1 MLGKL
6 SELVS
11 GETLASWLLIAL
23 LVGYFI
29 YKEWPEFR
37 KRMYK
42 DAVKEQKDEMI
53 ERTVDERL
61 DSIENELEKLDE
73 RLRRDYQ
80 RLNLFDQELEKSKKY
95 QSNTAEE
102 LGIIME
108 ALMGVLS
115 GLQEIGANGPTKE
128 AKSKIQ
134 NYLNKKAHLA
144 PSTSPDK

>member
-37 KRMYK
+37 KRMSK
-42 DAVKEQKDEMI
+42 EAIKEQQDEII

-61 DSIENELEKLDE
+61 DSIEDKLEKMDE

-80 RLNLFDQELEKSKKY
+80 RLNLFDQELEKSRKY

-108 ALMGVLS
+108 A
-115 GLQEIGANGPTKE
+115 
-128 AKSKIQ
+128 
-134 NYLNKKAHLA
+134 
-144 PSTSPDK
+144 

>member
-37 KRMYK
+37 KRMSK
-42 DAVKEQKDEMI
+42 EAVKEQKDEMI

-61 DSIENELEKLDE
+61 DSIENELEKMDE

-80 RLNLFDQELEKSKKY
+80 RLNLFDQELEKSKNY

-144 PSTSPDK
+144 PSTSLDK

>member
-37 KRMYK
+37 KRMSK
-42 DAVKEQKDEMI
+42 NAVKEQKDEMI

-61 DSIENELEKLDE
+61 DSIENELEKVDE

>member
-37 KRMYK
+37 KRMSK
-42 DAVKEQKDEMI
+42 NAVKEQKDEMI

-61 DSIENELEKLDE
+61 DSIENELEKMDE

-102 LGIIME
+102 FGIVME
-108 ALMGVLS
+108 ALIGVLS

-128 AKSKIQ
+128 AKAKIQ
-134 NYLNKKAHLA
+134 NYLNKKAHFA
-144 PSTSPDK
+144 PGASPNN